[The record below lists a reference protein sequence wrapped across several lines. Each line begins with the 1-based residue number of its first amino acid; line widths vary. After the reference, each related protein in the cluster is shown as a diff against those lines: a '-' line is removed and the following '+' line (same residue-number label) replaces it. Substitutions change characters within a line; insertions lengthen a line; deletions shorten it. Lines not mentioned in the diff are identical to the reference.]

1 MAMVRCV
8 TEMGMGVDV
17 HGLDYTKAATRA
29 VFDAIH
35 HSSLGFQRMLG
46 KTADDMH
53 VAVTIG
59 VSKPDQVD
67 HHLLSR
73 APCRPRRSVVATVPV
88 GRRQELV
95 DGHAVEARQA
105 VQSGYGYGALTPFV
119 GPEDRCLE
127 LRLRP
132 GLDVLQREPLLP
144 ADQPDTFPE
153 PVAVLGLVPVDA
165 VAIFSYHRT

>member
-46 KTADDMH
+46 KTADDMT
-53 VAVTIG
+53 VDVTIG

-67 HHLLSR
+67 TAAVAATLPHGT
-73 APCRPRRSVVATVPV
+73 ATCKAVVGGLEIPS
-88 GRRQELV
+88 V
-95 DGHAVEARQA
+95 DGNDGLLIANAVII
-105 VQSGYGYGALTPFV
+105 VSFDDGK
-119 GPEDRCLE
+119 
-127 LRLRP
+127 
-132 GLDVLQREPLLP
+132 
-144 ADQPDTFPE
+144 
-153 PVAVLGLVPVDA
+153 
-165 VAIFSYHRT
+165 

>member
-46 KTADDMH
+46 KTADDMTID
-53 VAVTIG
+53 VTIG

-67 HHLLSR
+67 TAAVAATLPHGT
-73 APCRPRRSVVATVPV
+73 ATCKAVVGGLEIPS
-88 GRRQELV
+88 V
-95 DGHAVEARQA
+95 DGNDGLLIANAVII
-105 VQSGYGYGALTPFV
+105 VSFDDGK
-119 GPEDRCLE
+119 
-127 LRLRP
+127 
-132 GLDVLQREPLLP
+132 
-144 ADQPDTFPE
+144 
-153 PVAVLGLVPVDA
+153 
-165 VAIFSYHRT
+165 